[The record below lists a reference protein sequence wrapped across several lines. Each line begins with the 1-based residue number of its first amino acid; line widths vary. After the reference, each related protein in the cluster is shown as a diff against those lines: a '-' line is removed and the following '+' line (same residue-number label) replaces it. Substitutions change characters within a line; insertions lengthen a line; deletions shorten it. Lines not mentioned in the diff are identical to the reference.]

1 MMDDLAF
8 PQDAEGLRSD
18 IVTRRSG
25 ISVYLDGRNGSETVI
40 EIRWETQ

>member
-8 PQDAEGLRSD
+8 PQDAEG
-18 IVTRRSG
+18 SG

-40 EIRWETQ
+40 EIRWETQRGKALLGA